1 MPLAL
6 GLLIQDCGSHR
17 CWWRYVAAPAPA
29 ARIGDPIMN
38 TAKIQ
43 VAAIIKVGRCSW
55 VRLAVCSMMIGW
67 LVAMAVPVHVR

>member
-1 MPLAL
+1 
-6 GLLIQDCGSHR
+6 
-17 CWWRYVAAPAPA
+17 
-29 ARIGDPIMN
+29 MN